1 MSEIS
6 GYYLPRFF
14 DWVINTTIM
23 ASILVGLILAVKSLL
38 KNRLTPRWHYLLWMI
53 LIVRL
58 LLPWAPGSS
67 YSIYS
72 ILSIGHES
80 PISVQYKPVHSINN
94 EHNQEPTDL
103 PDIMAPKQSNQG
115 LSSMPH
121 TNKDTNPRSNNTE
134 MVRNEKQQVQRNKPI
149 SLHTIALVIWLT
161 GILVISLISY
171 RENRRLYSLIK
182 KQPLITDK
190 RIVEIFENCKKT
202 MSIRKKIPLL
212 SFDKISSPTVLGF
225 LRPRVLLS
233 KQLIN
238 QLTDSQLRHIFY
250 HELAHVKRR
259 DVAFNWLMYCLLIL
273 NWFNPILWLAYF
285 CMREDQELACDAYAL
300 TYMDEDEKIPYGLT
314 IINLLEHYSNF
325 YQFPS
330 LANLSKN
337 KGTLKRRIFMIK
349 TFQKKSYRWSALG
362 FITVLAIS
370 SLTLLNAHADGSN
383 GKQIKQTTEKVSK
396 KEDHK
401 GKTVYIPPKQ
411 KENFKDMTKEEI
423 LTKML
428 NTVDYFKTAKGKF
441 KIHYGN
447 SESSDSYSINDYELS
462 LKNNYNSGGYSKI
475 AEVVNGK
482 EIVRYSYYRDGKMWD
497 LTPES
502 ATYNEAEYLTG
513 EKQETLKPDEAFTK
527 DSEGNNVTYYRER
540 PFITGGSESLF
551 PYEIASNYT
560 RDLNTWEIEKQNE
573 ELLGHNTLVIKG
585 KINKIVNKSFRFW
598 VDKDTGILVKYETY
612 DAAGKVNDYSYPAKL
627 EINVPIDSNDFVP
640 KSLDGYKKLDRS
652 AIEKGPIFETGNI
665 DSQIP
670 KELKTQWDE
679 AKKKPNETTI
689 FHQND
694 KWYISVKRGYLAD
707 YIEVNGREGTLFLAK
722 TSPQK
727 SQFIFH
733 ALAKGYKVDSLKI
746 IYE

>member
-1 MSEIS
+1 MSEIF

-14 DWVINTTIM
+14 NWVINTTIM
-23 ASILVGLILAVKSLL
+23 ASILVVLILAVKILL
-38 KNRLTPRWHYLLWMI
+38 RNRLTPRWHYLLWMI

-72 ILSIGHES
+72 ILSNGHVNT
-80 PISVQYKPVHSINN
+80 ISVQYKPDNSINN
-94 EHNQEPTDL
+94 KLNQEPTNI
-103 PDIMAPKQSNQG
+103 PDNLASKQDQKEISNI
-115 LSSMPH
+115 PH
-121 TNKDTNPRSNNTE
+121 TIKETNPNTINSE
-134 MVRNEKQQVQRNKPI
+134 VVRNKKQPNQQNKHNKPI
-149 SLHTIALVIWLT
+149 SLNTIALYIWLT
-161 GILVISLISY
+161 GILVISFISY

-182 KQPLITDK
+182 KQPMITDK
-190 RIVEIFENCKKT
+190 RIVEMFENCKKA
-202 MSIRKKIPLL
+202 MSIRKMITIL
-212 SFDKISSPTVLGF
+212 SFDKLSSPTVLGF

-250 HELAHVKRR
+250 HELAHVKRK

-300 TYMDEDEKIPYGLT
+300 SYLDDEEKIPYGLT

-325 YQFPS
+325 YQVPS
-330 LANLSKN
+330 LANLSRN

-362 FITVLAIS
+362 FITVLAVS

-396 KEDHK
+396 NENKKEQ
-401 GKTVYIPPKQ
+401 TVYIPPIQ
-411 KENFKDMTKEEI
+411 KESFKVMTKEEV

-428 NTVDYFKTAKGKF
+428 NTVDYFKTAKGEF

-447 SESSDSYSINDYELS
+447 IDGPISYSIIDYELS
-462 LKNNYNSGGYSKI
+462 LKNNYNAGGYSKTTG
-475 AEVVNGK
+475 VVNGK
-482 EIVRYSYYRDGKMWD
+482 ETLRYNYYRDGEMWD
-497 LTPES
+497 LNPET
-502 ATYNEAEYLTG
+502 ATYTEAGYLTG
-513 EKQETLKPDEAFTK
+513 EKQGTLKIQDAFPQT
-527 DSEGNNVTYYRER
+527 DVTNYRER
-540 PFITGGSESLF
+540 PPIGQAMSSLF

-560 RDLNTWEIEKQNE
+560 RNLDTWEIEKQNE
-573 ELLGHNTLVIKG
+573 ELLGHNMLVIKG

-612 DAAGKVNDYSYPAKL
+612 DASGKVNDYLYPTKL
-627 EINVPIDSNDFVP
+627 EINVPIDRNDFVP
-640 KSLDGYKKLDRS
+640 KSLDAYKKFDKSL
-652 AIEKGPIFETGNI
+652 IKKGPILETGNI
-665 DSQIP
+665 DNEIP

-689 FHQND
+689 LNQND
-694 KWYISVKRGYLAD
+694 IWYISVKRGYLAD
-707 YIEVNGREGTLFLAK
+707 YIEVNGKEGTLFLAK
-722 TSPQK
+722 TSRQK

-733 ALAKGYKVDSLKI
+733 ALAKGYKVDTLKI
-746 IYE
+746 KYE